1 MNEPLAA
8 RGANQR
14 LTKTSALASFA
25 FRRPPSVENS
35 SSIQDAGSAF
45 LQNVRKLKMLNM
57 LAASNSSNPK
67 SSMLLSPLEAPGK
80 GASELFQAN
89 RSSPSFSEGQLV
101 SFERASSAPAQLS
114 SPGAG
119 PRWDCSM
126 MQPDDALAPPPK
138 EAGALRV
145 RIRVKQPATL
155 APALKLDTHR

>member
-67 SSMLLSPLEAPGK
+67 SSMLLSALEAPGK

-114 SPGAG
+114 SPG
-119 PRWDCSM
+119 
-126 MQPDDALAPPPK
+126 QALDGTA
-138 EAGALRV
+138 R
-145 RIRVKQPATL
+145 
-155 APALKLDTHR
+155 